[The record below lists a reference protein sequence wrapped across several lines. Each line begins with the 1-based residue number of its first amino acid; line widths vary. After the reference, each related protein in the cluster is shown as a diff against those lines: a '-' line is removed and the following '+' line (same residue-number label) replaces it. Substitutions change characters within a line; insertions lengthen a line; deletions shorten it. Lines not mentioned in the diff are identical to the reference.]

1 MIVNDKIISKKI
13 HRETVLLNKE
23 NGDYFSL
30 NEVGTEIYDCIS
42 NKMEPEEII
51 DLLLNKYET
60 DRNTLEN
67 DVLSLISEL
76 QKKNILINQNK
87 NDPV

>member
-1 MIVNDKIISKKI
+1 MIVNDKIISRKI
-13 HRETVLLNKE
+13 HKETVLLNKE

-30 NEVGTEIYDCIS
+30 NEIGTEIYDYIC
-42 NKMEPEEII
+42 NKMETKEIV
-51 DLLLNKYET
+51 DLLSNKYET
-60 DRNTLEN
+60 ERNNLEN